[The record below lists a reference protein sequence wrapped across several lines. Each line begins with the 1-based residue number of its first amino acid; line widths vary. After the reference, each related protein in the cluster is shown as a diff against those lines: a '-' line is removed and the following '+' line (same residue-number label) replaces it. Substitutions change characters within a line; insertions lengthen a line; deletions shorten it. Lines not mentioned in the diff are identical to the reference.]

1 MSTHVKSINFLIYFT
16 ILILL
21 ITCMVSSC
29 NVLFSVFGGIFASA
43 FVVLLL
49 EVVQYHFE
57 KRKTEDQIC
66 FRMIRN
72 YISVAQINC
81 ALQRGLSLNQQLS
94 DMKQIISS
102 QLLDFPVE
110 NVLYSRAAIETDYT
124 PWTKKNRFAPIYAN
138 YWINTKPQIESFQ
151 RHLFFIQ
158 NSINEEQI
166 SIYQDEIKILETQ
179 LQEHTYGNNQ
189 PEEKRYVTVKSP
201 KVERAL
207 IKLLD
212 EGNKQLD
219 CLSSTLY
226 EMDSVCNNRY
236 NWKSRKAK
244 IDAQCEQPL
253 VDEYQGFM
261 E

>member
-138 YWINTKPQIESFQ
+138 YCINTKKRKQQ
-151 RHLFFIQ
+151 
-158 NSINEEQI
+158 
-166 SIYQDEIKILETQ
+166 KI
-179 LQEHTYGNNQ
+179 
-189 PEEKRYVTVKSP
+189 
-201 KVERAL
+201 
-207 IKLLD
+207 
-212 EGNKQLD
+212 
-219 CLSSTLY
+219 
-226 EMDSVCNNRY
+226 
-236 NWKSRKAK
+236 
-244 IDAQCEQPL
+244 
-253 VDEYQGFM
+253 F
-261 E
+261 